1 MRVPTSVLDGCG
13 EYFLANDEKHKKTST
28 QFFADTGVMAMLC
41 WHDHVLWLTNMM
53 SVGEKQHYTLTLIK
67 KLFDNLPTN
76 MTIGLLYNIGCQ
88 LHRSCLKYQLLDDA
102 VLYHITFVI
111 SVFHTYSHQWACQI
125 IYHPHKCE
133 GFGLSDGEGC
143 ERLWSVLKH
152 LIAPLHVSGVSV
164 LCFENG
170 CIQLF
175 MTIFTMVVLFIHP

>member
-1 MRVPTSVLDGCG
+1 
-13 EYFLANDEKHKKTST
+13 
-28 QFFADTGVMAMLC
+28 
-41 WHDHVLWLTNMM
+41 M

-76 MTIGLLYNIGCQ
+76 MTIGLF
-88 LHRSCLKYQLLDDA
+88 CLKYQLLDDA
-102 VLYHITFVI
+102 VLHHITFVI
-111 SVFHTYSHQWACQI
+111 SVFHTYSYQWACQI

-164 LCFENG
+164 LCFEDG
-170 CIQLF
+170 CIQLC
-175 MTIFTMVVLFIHP
+175 TYGPQLIALFCHKAQA

>member
-13 EYFLANDEKHKKTST
+13 EYFLANDEKHEKTST

-102 VLYHITFVI
+102 VLHHITFVI
-111 SVFHTYSHQWACQI
+111 SVFHAYSH
-125 IYHPHKCE
+125 
-133 GFGLSDGEGC
+133 
-143 ERLWSVLKH
+143 
-152 LIAPLHVSGVSV
+152 
-164 LCFENG
+164 
-170 CIQLF
+170 
-175 MTIFTMVVLFIHP
+175 